1 MSIANKLT
9 YLEETK
15 GLIKEKM
22 NDLGAEL
29 TESNTFR
36 EYAEKL
42 EEIYRN
48 YPKTIIRGS
57 DITLP
62 IAKKEKI
69 EIFPIGNTTQ
79 NEGASPDNPQPI
91 KNVTGNNTV
100 KIGGKNILNVKSEN
114 ITQSNWLDYNENMQ
128 TFTIKQGVG
137 RAPVPIPIDIDLV
150 VGDTITVSVICES
163 GQYSGTGTNIS
174 IGTYHNGDSTSWQGQ
189 VSLPR
194 GEDLKDRIF
203 SSTHIITA
211 EINSLMPF
219 IYGNPTIDKDIVF
232 KVQVEKNS
240 TATPYE
246 PYIEPIEKELN
257 LKSKNLAPINLIN
270 NVNWGENSNLI
281 NMLNNLTEGTYTF
294 SAKYTLLSKSNDFL
308 DTDVYGIYLSNP
320 AGYNYIYK
328 NNQWGNE
335 TEKTLIITFTLTSNY
350 VGKFTA
356 FSFYGCGRDGLGKT
370 GEVNITEIQIEE
382 GPTATEYEPYYNY
395 ELAHTYTATQDWY
408 DYIEGSKDNWKLIKQ
423 NKRLK
428 ITGSSGF
435 GYYTD
440 AGTDSRLYRARHL
453 IPDTVGPT
461 SFGYHYTD
469 LVKCDKFGTTKSNA
483 DITTKDIMQV
493 AQNDGR
499 IALFTYITKERLGI
513 TDSDTAAEKQQKYK
527 DWFTQNQPEVIYP
540 STGVEEI
547 TITQPALINQLNELY
562 SMMTTGKTIT
572 IKTESEEE
580 NAQLNLEIRT
590 L

>member
-15 GLIKEKM
+15 GLIKEKL
-22 NDLGAEL
+22 NDLGAEI
-29 TESNTFR
+29 TDDTFR
-36 EYAEKL
+36 EYVEKL

-48 YPKTIIRGS
+48 YPKTIFRGS

-79 NEGASPDNPQPI
+79 NVGVSPDNPQPI
-91 KNVTGNNTV
+91 KIVTGKNTV

-246 PYIEPIEKELN
+246 PYIEPIEKELD
-257 LKSKNLAPINLIN
+257 LKSKNVWDEEWELGNINDDTGGLESS
-270 NVNWGENSNLI
+270 NVFIRTKNYVEILPNTSYYRTPTIVETRVFYYDDL
-281 NMLNNLTEGTYTF
+281 
-294 SAKYTLLSKSNDFL
+294 
-308 DTDVYGIYLSNP
+308 
-320 AGYNYIYK
+320 YNYISNIMVIAAGGIFTTP
-328 NNQWGNE
+328 NNAKYIKFKQYGTAYNND
-335 TEKTLIITFTLTSNY
+335 ICITKGT
-350 VGKFTA
+350 
-356 FSFYGCGRDGLGKT
+356 
-370 GEVNITEIQIEE
+370 
-382 GPTATEYEPYYNY
+382 TATEYESYYNY

-423 NKRLK
+423 NKRAK

-435 GYYTD
+435 GYYAD
-440 AGTDSRLYRARHL
+440 AGTDSCLYRARHL

-513 TDSDTAAEKQQKYK
+513 TDSDTAAQKQQKYK
-527 DWFTQNQPEVIYP
+527 DWFLQNQPEIIYP

-547 TITQPALINQLNELY
+547 TITQPVLINQLNELY

>member
-48 YPKTIIRGS
+48 YPKTIFRGS

-79 NEGASPDNPQPI
+79 NEGVSPDNPQPI
-91 KNVTGNNTV
+91 KIVTGKNTV

-137 RAPVPIPIDIDLV
+137 PAPVPISIDIDLV

-163 GQYSGTGTNIS
+163 GQYSGTGTNIT

-211 EINSLMPF
+211 EINSFMPF

-257 LKSKNLAPINLIN
+257 LKS
-270 NVNWGENSNLI
+270 
-281 NMLNNLTEGTYTF
+281 NNLFDKSKAIIGKEILRSPGG
-294 SAKYTLLSKSNDFL
+294 YTLSNNALWFTTDYITVEPNESYIKSGNNGQGVSIIFL
-308 DTDVYGIYLSNP
+308 DKN
-320 AGYNYIYK
+320 YNYVDTASSTSDFTVP
-328 NNQWGNE
+328 NNDSIKYMITNVPLGCLD
-335 TEKTLIITFTLTSNY
+335 TFMVAKT
-350 VGKFTA
+350 
-356 FSFYGCGRDGLGKT
+356 
-370 GEVNITEIQIEE
+370 Q
-382 GPTATEYEPYYNY
+382 TEYEPYYNY
-395 ELAHTYTATQDWY
+395 ELAHTYTANQDWY

-423 NKRLK
+423 NKTLK

-435 GYYTD
+435 GYYVD
-440 AGTDSRLYRARHL
+440 AGTDSCLYRARHL

-469 LVKCDKFGTTKSNA
+469 LVKCDKFGITKSNA

-513 TDSDTAAEKQQKYK
+513 TDSDTAAQKQQKYR

-540 STGVEEI
+540 STVIDEI
-547 TITQPALINQLNELY
+547 QITQPALIKQLNELY